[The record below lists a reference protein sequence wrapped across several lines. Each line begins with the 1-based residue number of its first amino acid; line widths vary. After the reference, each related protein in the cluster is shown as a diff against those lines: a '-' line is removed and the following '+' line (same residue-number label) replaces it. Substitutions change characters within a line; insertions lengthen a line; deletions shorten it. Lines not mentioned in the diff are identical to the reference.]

1 LVLLN
6 EEINVVEPGDTVTVQ
21 PYDVV
26 L

>member
-1 LVLLN
+1 VLLN
-6 EEINVVEPGDTVTVQ
+6 EELNVVEPGDTVTVQ